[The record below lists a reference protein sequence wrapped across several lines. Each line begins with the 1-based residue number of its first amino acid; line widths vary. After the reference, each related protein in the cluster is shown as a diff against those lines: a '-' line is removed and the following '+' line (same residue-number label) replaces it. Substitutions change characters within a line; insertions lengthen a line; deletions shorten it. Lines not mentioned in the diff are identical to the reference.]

1 MKLKERKAD
10 VIPHHGAGVGC
21 ACLTVLVMRGAEGHV
36 SSYPAVEGKGTL
48 WPLEYSSEE
57 EARNDSV
64 GIFSSPAILSS
75 VSISRNSLKT

>member
-1 MKLKERKAD
+1 M
-10 VIPHHGAGVGC
+10 
-21 ACLTVLVMRGAEGHV
+21 
-36 SSYPAVEGKGTL
+36 SSYPAVEGKGAL

-75 VSISRNSLKT
+75 VSISRKSLKT